1 MKATMSNFKHPG
13 LACSSVTALYVTSH
27 FLGGI
32 RAFKHKLYIVEI
44 SEGNI
49 N

>member
-1 MKATMSNFKHPG
+1 MKTVVSNFKHSV
-13 LACSSVTALYVTSH
+13 LACTSVTAFYVTSH
-27 FLGGI
+27 FVDGI
-32 RAFKHKLYIVEI
+32 RAFKHKLNIVEI